1 MAVTY
6 LTEEQRKQQQ
16 AMQPQQAQQPAQAYS
31 GMRGVTQNTAQNV
44 GRYQN
49 GYRESERVQNARNL
63 LEQNNA
69 AKPQG
74 YNSKYGE
81 QLEQILQKITNPE
94 GFKYSFAGD
103 ALFNSARDIA
113 VQSGKQAAMDVA
125 GQAAAL
131 TGGYGNSYGTA
142 AGAQAYQQSLMN
154 LNAQMPEYYDRAY
167 GAYRDRQGDMKDAYS
182 ILSSQEQKD
191 YDRFRDQYGDWLNE
205 RDYLTARADMER
217 SLDRGEFESER
228 DYWTAL
234 AAQENKDYWQNEEF
248 QENKRQYDTNFNE
261 QQRQFNAEI
270 EEKQRQ
276 FNESLNWD
284 KMSTEQKYAA
294 EYCMQILAAG
304 GMPTDELLR
313 QAGLSAEDAAKLM
326 AQPAVAAGGGG
337 GGGGGGT
344 PAAPSTPKSTGSSK
358 PKSLLGAIDG
368 ATVAMQKQQTPEK
381 VTPAGPI
388 NTNINVPAAQAPQ
401 KQTVEQIL
409 KNGITD
415 VYKLRTKK

>member
-16 AMQPQQAQQPAQAYS
+16 AMQPVRQTQQQATPYT
-31 GMRGVTQNTAQNV
+31 GMQGVSQNTAQNM

-49 GYRESERVQNARNL
+49 GYQESERVQNARNL

-74 YNSKYGE
+74 YNSKYGA
-81 QLEQILQKITNPE
+81 QLDQILEKITNPE
-94 GFKYSFAGD
+94 ELKYSFNGD
-103 ALFNSARDIA
+103 ALFQSAKDIA
-113 VQSGKQAAMDVA
+113 VQQGKQAAMDVA

-131 TGGYGNSYGTA
+131 TGGYGNSYGA
-142 AGAQAYQQSLMN
+142 AAASQAYQQN
-154 LNAQMPEYYDRAY
+154 LNNLYAKMPEYYDRAY
-167 GAYRDRQGDMKDAYS
+167 GAYRDKQGDLKDAYS

-191 YDRFRDQYGDWLNE
+191 YDRFRDEYGDWLNE
-205 RDYLTARADMER
+205 REYLTARADMER

-248 QENKRQYDTNFNE
+248 QENRRQYDANFNE

-326 AQPAVAAGGGG
+326 AQPVVAAGGGG
-337 GGGGGGT
+337 GGGGSPKPNGNPGGT
-344 PAAPSTPKSTGSSK
+344 TGNLGESLAEEQKRLVQQSRTMDNAGTP
-358 PKSLLGAIDG
+358 
-368 ATVAMQKQQTPEK
+368 TVDIKTDKANKNLQKNTKKYVQQS
-381 VTPAGPI
+381 
-388 NTNINVPAAQAPQ
+388 
-401 KQTVEQIL
+401 
-409 KNGITD
+409 
-415 VYKLRTKK
+415 RTKDRL